1 MSVHPNPFFPANA
14 GTQVQP
20 EREPFL
26 ALHSLT
32 IGPRHSPRKSGE
44 GRSDG

>member
-32 IGPRHSPRKSGE
+32 IWAPAFAGE
-44 GRSDG
+44 IGGGAL